1 MIFIQWVYNI
11 LERKSEAERIVCED
25 TDPINGFTL
34 VPDLKWDGTTL
45 ETLYLLAIARVH
57 DIKSIRD
64 LNEIH
69 LPLLKNIQE
78 KGIVRHH

>member
-64 LNEIH
+64 LNETH